1 MLLGGEDCVRFK
13 NYLEIGRFL
22 YIKGKIQNR
31 WKQED
36 QFEFKISSIQLLT
49 EIRDKMCKKIKISLT
64 LDQID
69 AEFIELLSDTF
80 SNNPGQCPV
89 NMTVKDPESHLEVEM
104 ALRSYRVSP
113 TNELFKTLKGFP
125 GVNFYLN

>member
-1 MLLGGEDCVRFK
+1 MLLGGDDCMKFK
-13 NYLEIGRFL
+13 NYLEVGRFL

-49 EIRDKMCKKIKISLT
+49 EIRDKMCKKIRVNLT

-69 AEFIELLSDTF
+69 AQFIMLLNETF
-80 SNNPGQCPV
+80 NNNQGQCPV
-89 NMTVKDPESHLEVEM
+89 NVTVKDPDSQLEVEM
-104 ALRSYRVSP
+104 VSRGYRVAP
-113 TNELFKTLKGFP
+113 TNELFKTLEGSL
-125 GVNFYLN
+125 GVKFFLN